1 MADHTSR
8 HDELIPAYALGALD
22 GSDLREM
29 ESHLDAGCAE
39 CRRQLDLWQ
48 GDLEELA
55 ASVPPVEPSP
65 ETRRRVLRLAGVPAA
80 APRPAAPPAAAPR
93 PLAPRRP
100 WRWLALP
107 AAAVL
112 VLAVWGAWRLAS
124 LGEEARVLRAERDRL
139 ARQTA
144 ALDRELGLAR
154 AEAERMAATLAIV
167 SAPESR
173 TIQLAG
179 LGSTPGAAGK
189 TFVDPEGGRAIFYA
203 FDLPAL
209 SPDKTYQLWWIADGR
224 PVSAG
229 TFQVDPNGNARLAV
243 DRVENAGAIQAWAVT
258 VEPAGGVPQ
267 PTGEMV
273 LKG

>member
-22 GSDLREM
+22 GDDLREL

-65 ETRRRVLRLAGVPAA
+65 ETRQRVLRLAGVPAA
-80 APRPAAPPAAAPR
+80 APRPPHPATPR
-93 PLAPRRP
+93 PVAPRRS

-112 VLAVWGAWRLAS
+112 ALAVWGAWRLAG
-124 LGEEARVLRAERDRL
+124 LGEEVRSLRAERDRL
-139 ARQTA
+139 VRQTA
-144 ALDRELGLAR
+144 SLDRELGLAR
-154 AEAERMAATLAIV
+154 AEAARMAATLAIV

-179 LGSTPGAAGK
+179 LGSMPGAAGR
-189 TFVDPEGGRAIFYA
+189 TFVDPEGGRAVFYA

-209 SPDKTYQLWWIADGR
+209 SADKTYQLWWIAEGR

-229 TFQVDPNGNARLAV
+229 TFQVDPSGNARLAV

>member
-1 MADHTSR
+1 MTGHTSR

-22 GSDLREM
+22 GDDLREL
-29 ESHLDAGCAE
+29 ESHLEAGCAD
-39 CRRQLDLWQ
+39 CRRQLDFWQ

-65 ETRRRVLRLAGVPAA
+65 ETRRRILRLAGVPAA
-80 APRPAAPPAAAPR
+80 GPPPAIPRPAAPRRAPD
-93 PLAPRRP
+93 RP

-107 AAAVL
+107 AAAL
-112 VLAVWGAWRLAS
+112 LALSVWSGWRVVD
-124 LGEEARVLRAERDRL
+124 LGKEVRGLRAERDRL

-179 LGSTPGAAGK
+179 LGPAPGAAGR
-189 TFVDPEGGRAIFYA
+189 TFVDPEGGRAVFYG

-209 SPDKTYQLWWIADGR
+209 SADKTYQLWWIAEGR

-229 TFQVDPNGNARLAV
+229 TFQADPGGNARLAV
-243 DRVENAGAIQAWAVT
+243 DRVEDAGAIQAWAVT
-258 VEPAGGVPQ
+258 IEPAGGVPQ